1 MVKTIDKIVIGI
13 LAVLLVGMGGV
24 FITAISSDT
33 NEDIVSSNR
42 QLLVTDVTPKEANFV
57 VESNLEEDEDDETE
71 VAISGNALDKASAA
85 ALAYIDEGRV
95 TDSEIG
101 DEEGYY
107 EIEITLNNG
116 EEVDVHLDES
126 FKVISTEY
134 EDEDEDD

>member
-134 EDEDEDD
+134 